1 MMEFNQMRIDQ
12 KRFYDA
18 IRKTCAAYLYNRSL
32 MILFPKYFREERQ
45 KRKEEKEE
53 EKRRKDED
61 RKLAEVKRRRELE
74 EAKEAAK
81 EAAAAKMAAALG
93 LNNNG
98 LIGGPNGHG
107 GLHGAN
113 GLGFANGL
121 GSGADCVFDSMQV
134 EFDVDDDLNMADVE
148 DGNDMDEDDLDRI
161 DEDEDDEEEE
171 EDEEDDTTCFGKRFS
186 FQLTMPLFFSSLSAL
201 RFILLLFKFK
211 IFQARSNL
219 SQTKYWGHF

>member
-1 MMEFNQMRIDQ
+1 MTIDQ

-18 IRKTCAAYLYNRSL
+18 IIKTYEAYFHQPFHLKSIINFLFRKYY
-32 MILFPKYFREERQ
+32 REERQ

-121 GSGADCVFDSMQV
+121 GGSGADCVFDSMQV

-148 DGNDMDEDDLDRI
+148 DGNDMVI
-161 DEDEDDEEEE
+161 
-171 EDEEDDTTCFGKRFS
+171 FFS
-186 FQLTMPLFFSSLSAL
+186 FNFFQTENLKNNYFKNLKNISLKG
-201 RFILLLFKFK
+201 R
-211 IFQARSNL
+211 R
-219 SQTKYWGHF
+219 

>member
-1 MMEFNQMRIDQ
+1 MEFNQINWLDTILWRNKKDPW
-12 KRFYDA
+12 
-18 IRKTCAAYLYNRSL
+18 SL
-32 MILFPKYFREERQ
+32 LPLKYIINFLFQNYYREERQ

-98 LIGGPNGHG
+98 LIGGPNGHS

-186 FQLTMPLFFSSLSAL
+186 FELTMPFFLARCLHWHSSRAL
-201 RFILLLFKFK
+201 KYGFCKKSLLTKS
-211 IFQARSNL
+211 IF
-219 SQTKYWGHF
+219 

>member
-1 MMEFNQMRIDQ
+1 M
-12 KRFYDA
+12 
-18 IRKTCAAYLYNRSL
+18 
-32 MILFPKYFREERQ
+32 
-45 KRKEEKEE
+45 
-53 EKRRKDED
+53 
-61 RKLAEVKRRRELE
+61 AEVKRRRELE

-148 DGNDMDEDDLDRI
+148 DGNDMVI
-161 DEDEDDEEEE
+161 
-171 EDEEDDTTCFGKRFS
+171 
-186 FQLTMPLFFSSLSAL
+186 FF
-201 RFILLLFKFK
+201 LLLIFSRQKFK
-211 IFQARSNL
+211 
-219 SQTKYWGHF
+219 K

>member
-1 MMEFNQMRIDQ
+1 M
-12 KRFYDA
+12 
-18 IRKTCAAYLYNRSL
+18 
-32 MILFPKYFREERQ
+32 
-45 KRKEEKEE
+45 
-53 EKRRKDED
+53 
-61 RKLAEVKRRRELE
+61 AEVKRRRELE

-121 GSGADCVFDSMQV
+121 GGSGADCVFDSMQV

-148 DGNDMDEDDLDRI
+148 DGNDMVIFFSFNFFLDRY
-161 DEDEDDEEEE
+161 
-171 EDEEDDTTCFGKRFS
+171 
-186 FQLTMPLFFSSLSAL
+186 
-201 RFILLLFKFK
+201 FKNDYLK
-211 IFQARSNL
+211 IFK
-219 SQTKYWGHF
+219 KYFF

>member
-1 MMEFNQMRIDQ
+1 MTIDQ

-18 IRKTCAAYLYNRSL
+18 IIKTYEAYFHQPFHLKSIINFLFRKYY
-32 MILFPKYFREERQ
+32 REERQ

-121 GSGADCVFDSMQV
+121 GGSGADCVFDSMQV

-148 DGNDMDEDDLDRI
+148 DGNDMVI
-161 DEDEDDEEEE
+161 
-171 EDEEDDTTCFGKRFS
+171 
-186 FQLTMPLFFSSLSAL
+186 FF
-201 RFILLLFKFK
+201 FF
-211 IFQARSNL
+211 
-219 SQTKYWGHF
+219 

>member
-1 MMEFNQMRIDQ
+1 M
-12 KRFYDA
+12 
-18 IRKTCAAYLYNRSL
+18 T
-32 MILFPKYFREERQ
+32 LFPKYFREERQ

-148 DGNDMDEDDLDRI
+148 DGNDMDDDDLDRI

-186 FQLTMPLFFSSLSAL
+186 FESTMPFFLARCLPWDLFCYFLSL
-201 RFILLLFKFK
+201 RFSKHVQTCPKLSIGDIFKLFNFTCRVRYANWPIATASVPCK
-211 IFQARSNL
+211 
-219 SQTKYWGHF
+219 

>member
-1 MMEFNQMRIDQ
+1 MIEFNQMNWLDTILWRNKKDQ
-12 KRFYDA
+12 W
-18 IRKTCAAYLYNRSL
+18 SL
-32 MILFPKYFREERQ
+32 LPLKYITNFLFLNYYREERQ

-148 DGNDMDEDDLDRI
+148 DGNDMVEFFFLI
-161 DEDEDDEEEE
+161 FLNKNLE
-171 EDEEDDTTCFGKRFS
+171 FS
-186 FQLTMPLFFSSLSAL
+186 FQKL
-201 RFILLLFKFK
+201 KK
-211 IFQARSNL
+211 ISFL
-219 SQTKYWGHF
+219 